1 MTSTTAFVR
10 DRFTILAY
18 LLLGFYAYMQAVLG
32 PAAGFIR
39 TELNLDFTQQAFHIT
54 AYALGMTFAGLTSG
68 SVAAWVGRPLAFW
81 GGGAGM
87 VIGGILI
94 TLGRAPLVTVGA
106 SFMMG
111 LIGSYLLTMIQATL
125 SDRHGNQRAYALTES
140 NVLASLT
147 AGLAPLAVGQGE
159 ALGIGWRI
167 AFFIG
172 VVVWIGLAV
181 WGMRLPLPAQQQAQS
196 RSASGKLPRAFWV
209 YALVVFIAVSVE
221 WCMIFWAAAFLRDV
235 VGLSPEL
242 SATLVTTFF
251 LAQFAGRFIG
261 SRLTRTMDS
270 RPLLL
275 IAATITCI
283 GFPLFWLGQ
292 VPWLNVLGLF
302 LCGLGS
308 ANLYPLTLTISSTV
322 GKTNPNAASGLTSM
336 SAGAAILITPQIMGG
351 VADQLGIQGAYGVL
365 APFIVGVLIV
375 VLVANRLNHTAASAQ
390 QPSLST

>member
-1 MTSTTAFVR
+1 MTTTAFVR

-54 AYALGMTFAGLTSG
+54 AYALGMTLAGLTSG
-68 SVAAWVGRPLAFW
+68 QVAAWVGRPAAFW

-94 TLGRAPLVTVGA
+94 SLGQVPVVTVAA
-106 SFMMG
+106 SFIMG

-125 SDRHGNQRAYALTES
+125 SDRHGVQRAYALTES

-159 ALGIGWRI
+159 ALGIGWRV
-167 AFFIG
+167 AFLIG
-172 VVVWIGLAV
+172 VAVWIGLAL
-181 WGMRLPLPAQQQAQS
+181 WGMRLPIPLRPQASTQS
-196 RSASGKLPRAFWV
+196 TSSTNGKLPRAFWV

-242 SATLVTTFF
+242 SATLVTIFF

-275 IAATITCI
+275 VAAIITCI
-283 GFPLFWLGQ
+283 GFPLFWLAQ
-292 VPWLNVLGLF
+292 VPWLNVVGLF

-322 GKTNPNAASGLTSM
+322 GQVNPNAASGLTSM

-351 VADQLGIQGAYGVL
+351 VADQIGIQGAYGVL

-375 VLVANRLNHTAASAQ
+375 VLVANRLNHTPSVQAA
-390 QPSLST
+390 